1 MKTTDKI
8 LVAGAAGM
16 VGSAIIRAL
25 LAKGYENILGTIHR
39 TAPDFGPEAEGRVR
53 LETLDLLDQAAVRA
67 FFDRKRPDHVFL
79 AAAKVGGIH
88 ANNTYPAEFIH
99 DNLLIQTNFIHSAY
113 LSDVD
118 RLLFLGSSCIYPKHA
133 PQPMKEE
140 HLLTGPLESTNE
152 PYAIAKIAGIKMCES
167 YNRQYGTRYAAVM
180 PTNLYGPGDN
190 FHPENSHVLP
200 ALIRRFHEARLNQA
214 KEVVVWGTGNV
225 RREFLHVDDMA
236 DACVFV
242 MNLPEDRFQAELLSY
257 PKPCFVNVGTAQ
269 DVTIRELAETVARAT
284 GFEGEI
290 VFDASKPEG
299 TPRKLLDVTRLTVLG
314 WEARIGMQQGI
325 DEAYSWFVNTSG
337 HETNR

>member
-39 TAPDFGPEAEGRVR
+39 TAPDFGPEAEARVR
-53 LETLDLLDQAAVRA
+53 LEQLDLLDQAAVRA
-67 FFDRKRPDHVFL
+67 FFDKEHPDHVFL

-99 DNLLIQTNFIHSAY
+99 DNLLIQTNVIHSAY
-113 LSDVD
+113 LAGVD

-140 HLLTGPLESTNE
+140 HLLTGPLEPTNE

-167 YNRQYGTRYAAVM
+167 YNRQYGTKFVAVM

-190 FHPENSHVLP
+190 FHPVNSHVLP
-200 ALIRRFHEARLNQA
+200 ALIRRFHEAKENGD
-214 KEVVVWGTGNV
+214 KEVIVWGTGNV

-242 MNLPEDRFQAELLSY
+242 MNLPDDRFQAELLSY
-257 PKPCFVNVGTAQ
+257 PIPCFVNVGTGQ
-269 DVTIRELAETVARAT
+269 DVTIREVAESVAQAT
-284 GFEGEI
+284 GFKGEL

-299 TPRKLLDVTRLTVLG
+299 TPRKLLDVTRLTELG
-314 WEARIGMQQGI
+314 WKAQIAMQQRI
-325 DEAYSWFVNTSG
+325 SEAYSWFVNTSG
-337 HETNR
+337 NESK